1 MARAYLDI
9 LKASDIRTMAPS
21 VSPEAFVLPD
31 QVGYI
36 KWVFSKFRSI
46 IEDAARKSST
56 DIPANAITAFKYTAH
71 QRFVRDYL
79 QHTSPYRGLLLFHA
93 LGAGKSCASIA
104 AAEML
109 IKHDKNVVVLL
120 PASLEVNYVGEIYKC
135 GNPSYAPQQRW
146 MFVPKE
152 QFNGVDA
159 AGIPAIDALLKSPK
173 VTGLWIP
180 GGEEGGHKK
189 YDVLTGDEQK
199 AVLNQINAMI
209 KTRYEFVHYN
219 GLTPKLM
226 AGYKGAKNP
235 FDDKV
240 VVIDEVHNFI
250 SQVYN
255 AEGKPKNNARVL
267 YECLMNAKNAKLI
280 LLSGTPII
288 NKPFEI
294 AYIINLLK
302 GYDKVYT
309 LNLPKN
315 VTSKQVD
322 AVHKVLGKNPR
333 VHRVVVKGASTA
345 LPVAEVQL
353 VDGRFVKSMRATVKV
368 GDAYVTDEVALQS
381 VTEGLKAKGI
391 TTSLDP
397 RIKYFLP
404 LPTDEEEFNRLFV
417 DDKFAGVVNANL
429 FMRRTLGT
437 VSAVTIP
444 DSGLF
449 PTEETHIVALPMSD
463 YQCQKYMEARSKE
476 RVMEDRNAKATG
488 KGKED
493 QVSVFKTFSRAAG
506 LFAFPKDIT
515 RRYPMDIRAFLKEM
529 DMKGDDN
536 ADDAMDGGSGKPCP
550 EGKITN
556 PKTGLC
562 VKIDGAIGKAIL
574 KAQRDAANKPD
585 APEAPKAA
593 NKPAPKPAPK
603 ADVKD
608 KYDDEITAALQKIR
622 EGADTYLVQD
632 LAVYSPKYAAMQATI
647 ATSPGPVLVY
657 SQYRNVEG
665 LQILGM
671 VLEAHGYSEL
681 KVKRTATGW
690 ALVMGDSGSAGKL
703 RYIKFTGDKEETE
716 VLLSIYNWNVDT
728 MPASIQQQLK
738 DLGAKSNLHGET
750 IKVLM
755 ITQSG
760 AEGISL
766 RNVRQVHVM
775 EPYWNQNRVKQVI
788 GRASR
793 MNSHMQLPEPERRV
807 DVFLYVS
814 KFTPKQLDENITA
827 RRKDDSLT
835 SDQQIL
841 ATAQRKDRLV
851 QSFLDLLKRA
861 SVDCLINN
869 VALPKAHKV
878 KCFTY
883 PVGLPAGFIGAWD
896 LANEKALD
904 TESGQGEAIRP
915 IKVQIKRDGGVVT
928 YLYVPKTLELFDWA
942 EYEAFGVLTR
952 VGYLRKKDAD
962 TFKLK
967 LRA

>member
-1 MARAYLDI
+1 MAAYLDI
-9 LKASDIRTMAPS
+9 LKASEVRTVQPS
-21 VSPEAFVLPD
+21 VSPETFVLPD
-31 QVGYI
+31 QVSYI
-36 KWVFSKFRSI
+36 KWVFSKFRSVMEKTPSPI
-46 IEDAARKSST
+46 RST
-56 DIPANAITAFKYTAH
+56 EIPANSISFKYTTH

-79 QHTSPYRGLLLFHA
+79 QHKSPYRGLLLFHA

-109 IKHDKNVVVLL
+109 IKNDKNVIVML

-146 MFVPKE
+146 KFVPKDM
-152 QFNGVDA
+152 FKNIDA
-159 AGIPAIDALLKSPK
+159 SSVPAIDTLLKSPK
-173 VTGLWIP
+173 IAGLWVP
-180 GGEEGGHKK
+180 GSDGKK
-189 YDVLTGDEQK
+189 YEILNGEEQK

-209 KTRYEFVHYN
+209 KTRYEFLHYN

-226 AGYKGAKNP
+226 AAYKAATNP

-309 LNLPKN
+309 LDLPKHI
-315 VTSKQVD
+315 SGKQVD
-322 AVHKVLGKNPR
+322 EMYKVLGKNR
-333 VHRVVVKGASTA
+333 HVYRTVVKGASTER
-345 LPVAEVQL
+345 PVAEVQL
-353 VDGRFVKSMRATVKV
+353 VDGRFVKASTKV
-368 GDAYVTDEVALQS
+368 AIKPSEAYVTDEAALQS
-381 VTEGLKAKGI
+381 VTESLKAKNI
-391 TTSLDP
+391 VSKVNSK
-397 RIKYFLP
+397 IQYFLP
-404 LPTDEEEFNRLFV
+404 LPTNEDEFNRLFV
-417 DDKFAGVVNANL
+417 GDTGAVNANL
-429 FMRRTLGT
+429 FMRRALGT
-437 VSAVTIP
+437 ISAVTIP

-449 PTEETHIVALPMSD
+449 PTEETRIVTTPMSD

-476 RVMEDRNAKATG
+476 RVMEDRNAKNG
-488 KGKED
+488 DED
-493 QVSVFKTFSRAAG
+493 QISVFKTFSRAAG
-506 LFAFPKDIT
+506 LFAFPKNIV

-536 ADDAMDGGSGKPCP
+536 GAEAMDGGSGKPCP
-550 EGKITN
+550 EGKIVN

-562 VKIDGAIGKAIL
+562 VKIDGVIGKAIL
-574 KAQRDAANKPD
+574 KAQR
-585 APEAPKAA
+585 ETAPKAA
-593 NKPAPKPAPK
+593 TEQKPAG
-603 ADVKD
+603 VKD
-608 KYDDEITAALQKIR
+608 KYEDEITAALQQVR
-622 EGADTYLVQD
+622 DGADTYLVRD
-632 LAVYSPKYAAMQATI
+632 LAIYSPKYAAMQTAI
-647 ATSPGPVLVY
+647 NTSPGPVLVY

-665 LQILGM
+665 LQVLGM

-681 KVKRTATGW
+681 KVKRTAGAGW
-690 ALVMGDSGSAGKL
+690 TLVFGDVEKPK
-703 RYIKFTGDKEETE
+703 YIKFTGDKEETE
-716 VLLSIYNWNVDT
+716 VLLSIYNWNVDA

-738 DLGAKSNLHGET
+738 NMGANSNLHGET

-775 EPYWNQNRVKQVI
+775 EPYWNQNRIKQVI

-793 MNSHMQLPEPERRV
+793 MKSHMQLPEAERHV
-807 DVFLYVS
+807 DVFFYVS
-814 KFTPKQLDENITA
+814 QFTPKQLEENITA
-827 RRKDDSLT
+827 RRKDDSMT
-835 SDQQIL
+835 SDQHIL
-841 ATAQRKDRLV
+841 AVAQRKDRLV

-869 VALPKAHKV
+869 SVLPKAHKV

-896 LANEKALD
+896 IVHEKGLD
-904 TESGQGEAIRP
+904 LDSQGEAIRP
-915 IKVQIKRDGGVVT
+915 IKVQINHDNNVVT
-928 YLYVPKTLELFDWA
+928 YLYVHKTMELFDWA
-942 EYEAFGVLTR
+942 EYEAFGILTH

-962 TFKLK
+962 TYKLK